1 MATQTESAW
10 CETRVENWL
19 RDHYD
24 DVQRL
29 PNQFPDFRVG
39 QDLAVEVT
47 ALKTLAVAGT
57 SSAETVERRVQCIIE
72 GSLAGIPFHPSY
84 GRCHLVVEYGLP
96 KPPRK
101 HALLQQVRTALEPYA
116 EPGQLIC
123 ADPCLRLECGVRLGL
138 LSVHSPTTS
147 GAGLVPRIGI
157 QMNSEGCFPGVEAR
171 RAIVDALERKTPKAI
186 NWRATRAGSVCW
198 LALVSRIPDMYFVD
212 TFPREVADWKRT
224 IHVPAVWQRVLF
236 WPFPETEGPKAEI
249 ITGRTGDG
257 QCRSDSWGRFPSSR
271 VLLQNSSPSM

>member
-1 MATQTESAW
+1 M
-10 CETRVENWL
+10 
-19 RDHYD
+19 
-24 DVQRL
+24 
-29 PNQFPDFRVG
+29 
-39 QDLAVEVT
+39 
-47 ALKTLAVAGT
+47 
-57 SSAETVERRVQCIIE
+57 
-72 GSLAGIPFHPSY
+72 
-84 GRCHLVVEYGLP
+84 
-96 KPPRK
+96 
-101 HALLQQVRTALEPYA
+101 
-116 EPGQLIC
+116 
-123 ADPCLRLECGVRLGL
+123 
-138 LSVHSPTTS
+138 
-147 GAGLVPRIGI
+147 PRIGI
-157 QMNSEGCFPGVEAR
+157 QMNSEGCFPGAEAR

-271 VLLQNSSPSM
+271 VLLQNSSPPCSALPPTRGRRRFGTPEAREPTQGRRGWSPLRALLDHRVASTIHTPSSTTPYTTAVIPTIMSMPPTIA

>member
-19 RDHYD
+19 REHYD
-24 DVQRL
+24 DVQRFQ
-29 PNQFPDFRVG
+29 NQFPDFRVG

-138 LSVHSPTTS
+138 LSVTS
-147 GAGLVPRIGI
+147 VPHFQDHASDNWEPEGAG
-157 QMNSEGCFPGVEAR
+157 SDGVVNRSWSGR
-171 RAIVDALERKTPKAI
+171 RSNML
-186 NWRATRAGSVCW
+186 
-198 LALVSRIPDMYFVD
+198 
-212 TFPREVADWKRT
+212 
-224 IHVPAVWQRVLF
+224 
-236 WPFPETEGPKAEI
+236 
-249 ITGRTGDG
+249 
-257 QCRSDSWGRFPSSR
+257 SWSTCSIW
-271 VLLQNSSPSM
+271 